1 MKQLSFPTP
10 LCGVQKPA
18 YLAARNIAPS
28 GRKHLM
34 RKALIIALS
43 SLALGIAGVAT
54 VASAQDA
61 PAAAP
66 AGQPTADWTI
76 GDLIANPGA
85 LGVLKADLPQLLAYD
100 GLDQIKGMSLRQV
113 SQMAPDKLPSTTV
126 DKVDTDL
133 KALPAS
139 K

>member
-1 MKQLSFPTP
+1 
-10 LCGVQKPA
+10 
-18 YLAARNIAPS
+18 
-28 GRKHLM
+28 M

-43 SLALGIAGVAT
+43 SLALGIAGTAT
-54 VASAQDA
+54 VASAQTA
-61 PAAAP
+61 PTTP
-66 AGQPTADWTI
+66 PTADSTI
-76 GDLIANPGA
+76 GDLMANPAA
-85 LGVLKADLPQLLAYD
+85 LGVLKTDLPQLLAYD

-113 SQMAPDKLPSTTV
+113 SQMAPDKLPSTVV